1 MGNSEEVVSAAGQ
14 SLMDAFASYYAGV
27 IECQPVE
34 SWELDLVGVGSGG
47 NGNLSPCT
55 RAFREVD
62 GWRMFLL
69 LSPYRLV
76 RILVPPQDH
85 ADTAEWLRLVR
96 GHGASGLGPLVS
108 IVVNQGQRK
117 AHVQFH
123 DHLGLHFLEPLVLN
137 VAGFIN
143 NDAVFLAHEKIIET
157 RDAIMARTGRVC
169 STQTEISRRELFSPF
184 ARIVRQQ

>member
-1 MGNSEEVVSAAGQ
+1 MGNSEAVVSGDGQ
-14 SLMDAFASYYAGV
+14 SLMDAFASCYAGMV
-27 IECQPVE
+27 ECQPVA
-34 SWELDLVGVGSGG
+34 SWEQDLIGAGTGG
-47 NGNLSPCT
+47 NVNLSTCT

-85 ADTAEWLRLVR
+85 ADRANWLRLVR
-96 GHGASGLGPLVS
+96 DDASSGLGPLVT
-108 IVVNQGQRK
+108 IAVNLGPRK

-123 DHLGLHFLEPLVLN
+123 DQLGLHFLEPLVLN
-137 VAGFIN
+137 VAGFTSN
-143 NDAVFLAHEKIIET
+143 EEVFSAHEKIIET

-184 ARIVRQQ
+184 ARIGRLK